1 MTAHS
6 ATIDSPAITGSA
18 GSMFLGFRN
27 AFRKEFTEWLH
38 GPKVF
43 VIAGLSVAIAI
54 FTTMLTRIEQATVDP
69 GEVLEVSTDPTFN
82 ALLGW
87 SGQIVGMIAI
97 IATMATISVE
107 RDRGTLAWSLTN
119 PVSPTSILAA
129 KFAASLAAL
138 SVAAVILPMGVAVVV
153 ATVAYGALPDLG
165 VIATFTVLFLAVPAF
180 FLALTIGLGAGIK
193 STAGIAGVALA
204 VLFVPQML
212 GGMVPFMNE
221 LSPTNIG
228 QWAQAIV
235 VGDPAPLSIPIVW
248 VASMVVIV
256 IGAKVVFD
264 RQEF

>member
-6 ATIDSPAITGSA
+6 VTIDSPSTTESTG
-18 GSMFLGFRN
+18 GMFLGFRN
-27 AFRKEFTEWLH
+27 AFRKELTEWLH
-38 GPKVF
+38 SPKVF

-54 FTTMLTRIEQATVDP
+54 FTTMLTRIEQATVDA
-69 GEVLEVSTDPTFN
+69 GEVLDVSTDPTFN

-97 IATMATISVE
+97 IATMAIISVE

-129 KFAASLAAL
+129 KFAASLIVL

-153 ATVAYGALPDLG
+153 ATVAYGAMPDLG

-212 GGMVPFMNE
+212 GGMVPYLSE

-228 QWAQAIV
+228 QWAQAVV
-235 VGDPAPLSIPIVW
+235 VGSPAPLSIPIVW